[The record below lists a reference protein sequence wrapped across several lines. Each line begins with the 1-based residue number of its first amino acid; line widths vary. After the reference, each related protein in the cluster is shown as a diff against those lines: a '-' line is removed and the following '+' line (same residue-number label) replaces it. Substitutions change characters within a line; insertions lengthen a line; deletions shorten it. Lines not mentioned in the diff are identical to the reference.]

1 MKWRK
6 SGRPYPG
13 RKGKP
18 KSKNIPIYKQKNMY
32 VSEGSLCYVLRPE
45 TILVLS
51 RSVYIISAVFPKSKV
66 NQDKR

>member
-1 MKWRK
+1 
-6 SGRPYPG
+6 
-13 RKGKP
+13 
-18 KSKNIPIYKQKNMY
+18 MY
-32 VSEGSLCYVLRPE
+32 VSEGSLCYVSRPE